1 MPAASQR
8 QSMPNIANAE
18 DPIHMSENHRK
29 LLQNLWKALRA
40 SDRYTSRSRRVL
52 ARGVTLVEI
61 LIVLAIIAMIAGGVA
76 VVAVP
81 KLEDARVQTT
91 RTNLRTLLPAA
102 EMYRSNFAGEC
113 PTVQLLQQKKE
124 ISSTSETKDPWG
136 KPYKI
141 ICEEDD
147 TRVVS
152 FGKDGKENT
161 PDDIVMPE
169 QKTGE

>member
-1 MPAASQR
+1 MKS
-8 QSMPNIANAE
+8 
-18 DPIHMSENHRK
+18 MSEPRQQR
-29 LLQNLWKALRA
+29 LRTPYTTLRGLVAALRA
-40 SDRYTSRSRRVL
+40 PHSAPHTSRSRRAL

-81 KLEDARVQTT
+81 KLEQARVDTT
-91 RTNLRTLLPAA
+91 RTNLRVLLPAA
-102 EMYRSNFAGEC
+102 EMYRSNFQGEC

-169 QKTGE
+169 QRTGE

>member
-1 MPAASQR
+1 MTTMSNEHRELVQRLAA
-8 QSMPNIANAE
+8 
-18 DPIHMSENHRK
+18 
-29 LLQNLWKALRA
+29 LLGRSKKAGR
-40 SDRYTSRSRRVL
+40 RSAL

-81 KLEDARVQTT
+81 KLEQARVDTT
-91 RTNLRTLLPAA
+91 KTNLRVLLPAA
-102 EMYRSNFAGEC
+102 EMYRSNNAGEC

-136 KPYKI
+136 SNYKI
-141 ICEEDD
+141 VCEEDD

-152 FGKDGKENT
+152 FGKDKKENT

-169 QKTGE
+169 PQRAE

>member
-1 MPAASQR
+1 
-8 QSMPNIANAE
+8 
-18 DPIHMSENHRK
+18 MSENHQK

-40 SDRYTSRSRRVL
+40 SDRHSSQSLGRRAL

-81 KLEDARVQTT
+81 KLEQARVDTT

-141 ICEEDD
+141 ICDEDD

-161 PDDIVMPE
+161 ADDIVMPE